1 MEFRKMTKVGQ
12 SNGGRVMCGV
22 KNYHS
27 SELTQ
32 DPHLPPRPP
41 PFFSHT
47 PSMTTT
53 YDDMLRFLPEYDTL
67 LCMLCM
73 KTHCIPLHGITEH
86 LREFHADSL
95 SKKQRG
101 ELVKYANSLKGRLMN
116 PKDIRTPAREGGP
129 VDGLYKIKGWECLEC
144 DKLLGTEDSMKK
156 HCRGH
161 GWELNKADMWKRT
174 YIQVS
179 NPINAVFSWS

>member
-1 MEFRKMTKVGQ
+1 
-12 SNGGRVMCGV
+12 
-22 KNYHS
+22 
-27 SELTQ
+27 
-32 DPHLPPRPP
+32 
-41 PFFSHT
+41 
-47 PSMTTT
+47 
-53 YDDMLRFLPEYDTL
+53 
-67 LCMLCM
+67 M

-144 DKLLGTEDSMKK
+144 DKLLS
-156 HCRGH
+156 
-161 GWELNKADMWKRT
+161 
-174 YIQVS
+174 
-179 NPINAVFSWS
+179 PIFPAYPSGITKFNMGATWSDL